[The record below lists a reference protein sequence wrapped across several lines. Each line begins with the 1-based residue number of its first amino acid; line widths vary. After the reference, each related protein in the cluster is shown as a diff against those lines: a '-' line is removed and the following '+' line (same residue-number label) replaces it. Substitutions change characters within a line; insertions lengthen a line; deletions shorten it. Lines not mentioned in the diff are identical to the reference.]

1 MKVQPAA
8 TTDQQWK
15 ENQMNAI
22 TQMLTQQLAGR
33 ATSTIAQRFG
43 LSEQT
48 ANTAVQLAVPL
59 ILTALARN
67 ASQPDGAASLHQ
79 AINNDHDGSIFNNLL
94 GYLGNPQSA
103 NGAGILGHV
112 FGSQQSSIENN
123 LAQATGID
131 PASASGLMQ
140 TLAPLVMGA
149 VGQTQQQN
157 GLDAAGLSNMLNSQQ
172 QQAQTNAP
180 DVMGMLGSMLD
191 QNHDGSAMDD
201 LQRLA
206 ANFFK

>member
-1 MKVQPAA
+1 
-8 TTDQQWK
+8 
-15 ENQMNAI
+15 MNAI
-22 TQMLTQQLAGR
+22 TQMITQQLAGS

-59 ILTALARN
+59 ILAALARN

-94 GYLGNPQSA
+94 GYLGNPQSG

-112 FGSQQSSIENN
+112 FGGQQSSIENN
-123 LAQATGID
+123 LAQATGMD
-131 PASASGLMQ
+131 QASASGLMQ

-157 GLDAAGLSNMLNSQQ
+157 GLDATGLSNLLNSQQ
-172 QQAQTNAP
+172 QQAHQNAP
-180 DVMGMLGSMLD
+180 GVMGMLSSMLD
-191 QNHDGSAMDD
+191 QNQDGSAVDD